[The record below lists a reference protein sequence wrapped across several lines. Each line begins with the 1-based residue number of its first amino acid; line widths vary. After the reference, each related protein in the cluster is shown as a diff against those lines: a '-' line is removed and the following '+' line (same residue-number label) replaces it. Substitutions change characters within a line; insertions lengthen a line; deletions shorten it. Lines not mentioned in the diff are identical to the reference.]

1 MMFTRQEIEQRER
14 DTLAPYGLKSG
25 DSKGRAYPEEEPT
38 YRTAFQRDR
47 DRVLHT
53 TAFRRLEYKT
63 QVFVNH
69 EGDYFR
75 TRLTHT
81 LEVAQIGRTIARQL
95 GANED
100 LVETI
105 CLVHDIGHPPFGHSG
120 EHVLNALMSQYG
132 AGFDHNQQTLRI
144 VTKLETRYDEFPG
157 LNLTYETREG
167 IVKHETEYDVA
178 TIGADYDPDKL
189 GSLEAQIANAAD
201 ELSYTAHDLDDGL
214 YAGLTQPQQ
223 LEDIRLW
230 NYVRDQLNITSPYV
244 DEMTRHRIIRRLIG
258 VMVRDVCAAT
268 NKRIEAANPK
278 SVEDLQGLSENV
290 IGLSDGMSSMV
301 RELKDFLFQN
311 MYYHYRVVRMAQK
324 AERLITELFEAYY
337 EEPKQLPTSTQAR
350 LKASDISLE
359 RVICDYIA
367 GMTDR
372 YAQQEHDK
380 LFSTH
385 MRT

>member
-1 MMFTRQEIEQRER
+1 MMFKRQEIEQRER
-14 DTLAPYGLKSG
+14 DTLAPYGLKAG
-25 DSKGRAYPEEEPT
+25 DSKGRVYPEQEPR

-120 EHVLNALMSQYG
+120 EHVLNALMSQHG
-132 AGFDHNQQTLRI
+132 AGYDHNQQTLRI
-144 VTKLETRYDEFPG
+144 VTKLEARYDEFPG

-178 TIGADYDPDKL
+178 TIGAAYEPAKL

-214 YAGLTQPQQ
+214 YARLIHPQQ
-223 LEDIRLW
+223 LTDIRLW
-230 NYVRDQLNITSPYV
+230 NDVRDQLGITSPYV
-244 DEMTRHRIIRRLIG
+244 DEMTRHRIIRRLVG
-258 VMVRDVCAAT
+258 VMVRDVCEAT
-268 NKRIEAANPK
+268 NGRIEAANPQ
-278 SVEDLQGLSENV
+278 SVEDLQALPNNV
-290 IGLSDGMSSMV
+290 IGLSDEMAGMV

-324 AERLITELFEAYY
+324 AERLITELFNAYY

-350 LKASDISLE
+350 LKESDISLA